1 MTDTTHPT
9 KEAVR
14 EFILER
20 THAESPLPSPEE
32 IRRQLGWHLIQSNGR
47 MPEVR
52 D

>member
-14 EFILER
+14 AFMASR
-20 THAESPLPSPEE
+20 ASTESPPASPEE